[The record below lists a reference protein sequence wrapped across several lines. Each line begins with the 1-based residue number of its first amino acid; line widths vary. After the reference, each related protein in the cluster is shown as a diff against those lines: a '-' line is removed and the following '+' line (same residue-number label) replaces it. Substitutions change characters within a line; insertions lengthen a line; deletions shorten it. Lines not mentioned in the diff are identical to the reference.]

1 MLEVIHGARNV
12 IPGQVKFSLD
22 LRGENSGSIDAA
34 QASIFS
40 EISNIASTRQV
51 QIEWNQ
57 DYKIPPTFCDSS
69 LGELLGESIRESGVM
84 PFELT
89 SGAGHDAVA
98 IADLCPV
105 AMLFVRCEK
114 GISHHPS
121 EAVKI
126 DDIAKALEVTHYF
139 LRKFGQTV

>member
-1 MLEVIHGARNV
+1 
-12 IPGQVKFSLD
+12 
-22 LRGENSGSIDAA
+22 
-34 QASIFS
+34 
-40 EISNIASTRQV
+40 
-51 QIEWNQ
+51 
-57 DYKIPPTFCDSS
+57 
-69 LGELLGESIRESGVM
+69 M

-126 DDIAKALEVTHYF
+126 DDIGKALEVTHYF
-139 LRKFGQTV
+139 LEKFGQTV